1 MLSGSPTGNRNAG
14 GPGLD
19 ANRARALAYLR
30 GASAGPPTAT
40 GADASLVAQ
49 ITREDENAV

>member
-19 ANRARALAYLR
+19 ANRARALAYLKGR
-30 GASAGPPTAT
+30 IDWPAYGSRPLSLGHVKHR
-40 GADASLVAQ
+40 ADSS
-49 ITREDENAV
+49 